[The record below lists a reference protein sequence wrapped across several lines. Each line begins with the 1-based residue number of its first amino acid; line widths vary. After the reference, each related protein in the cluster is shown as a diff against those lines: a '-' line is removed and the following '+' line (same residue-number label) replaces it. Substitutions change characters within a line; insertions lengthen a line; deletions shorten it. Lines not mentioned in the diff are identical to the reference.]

1 MSSQYENVVRPYLY
15 SMPDQ
20 MHAPLTQA
28 QYDTVAAGIPE
39 EVEKNYEQYLE
50 SLENPQ
56 PFYIGTPAIQD
67 NALNLNWD
75 VSYDFDAEDITYTV
89 ELATDYQFQNV
100 NFRQEG
106 VAVPE
111 VQTGIPAAGQFF
123 VRVRATDSSG
133 KTQDAFDNYTTDNGK
148 NYGMKCFYVTADQ
161 RIEEDIYE
169 EN

>member
-1 MSSQYENVVRPYLY
+1 MKDYLSEERLSTMISQYENVVRPYLY

-39 EVEKNYEQYLE
+39 EVEKNYELYLE
-50 SLENPQ
+50 SLEKPQ

-89 ELATDYQFQNV
+89 ELATDYQFQTLY
-100 NFRQEG
+100 G
-106 VAVPE
+106 Y
-111 VQTGIPAAGQFF
+111 VQPIHLERHRTHLIIIQPTMA
-123 VRVRATDSSG
+123 
-133 KTQDAFDNYTTDNGK
+133 
-148 NYGMKCFYVTADQ
+148 
-161 RIEEDIYE
+161 RIMV
-169 EN
+169 